1 VQILMGLD
9 GKWAHDERKPSSE
22 FKIHLDL
29 YKNRCAAFVW
39 EGIAIDYKAP

>member
-1 VQILMGLD
+1 MGLD

-29 YKNRCAAFVW
+29 YKNRCVLRRSCTADGC
-39 EGIAIDYKAP
+39 EKP